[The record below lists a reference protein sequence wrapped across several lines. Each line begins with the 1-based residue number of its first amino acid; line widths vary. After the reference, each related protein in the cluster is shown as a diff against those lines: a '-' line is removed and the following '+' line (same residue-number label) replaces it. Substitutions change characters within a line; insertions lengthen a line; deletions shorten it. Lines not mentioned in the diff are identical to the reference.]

1 MFSGVLIDFDSR
13 KALNLLDVVELSTV
27 PISLFFCYGW
37 ELEADM
43 SSTAVILMLSKVMH
57 VDIRLTSEMS

>member
-27 PISLFFCYGW
+27 PISLFF
-37 ELEADM
+37 
-43 SSTAVILMLSKVMH
+43 VMAGSLK
-57 VDIRLTSEMS
+57 RT